1 MAHVGSDDRLML
13 STSEVLNVNRSHGD
27 LSDES
32 RAVAASLLAKGSRT
46 EATTMTSTD
55 DETQDPATYVF
66 IHGGGDV
73 GWTWHL
79 VEAEL
84 RARGHRTVAVDL
96 PIEDD
101 AAGLPEYADAVVAAV
116 GEPGD
121 GDLMVVAHS
130 LGGLTAP
137 LVCERLPV
145 DLLVLLAAMVPL
157 PGERP
162 GDWWTAT
169 GYTDLPPM
177 DGGVAADE
185 GAPGSAGP
193 ADGGDDPD
201 EETIASFLHDVP
213 RPLAE
218 EALRRGRGQ
227 SDTPMLAPHPL
238 VAWPDVPTRFLI
250 ARDDRFFPASFLHRV
265 VRERL
270 GIEADEIGGSHGVA
284 LSRPGELAERLERYR
299 VELATVPADR

>member
-1 MAHVGSDDRLML
+1 
-13 STSEVLNVNRSHGD
+13 
-27 LSDES
+27 
-32 RAVAASLLAKGSRT
+32 
-46 EATTMTSTD
+46 MTSSD
-55 DETQDPATYVF
+55 DETRDPATYVF

-116 GEPGD
+116 GDPGD
-121 GDLMVVAHS
+121 GELIVVAHS

-162 GDWWTAT
+162 GDWWAAT
-169 GYTDLPPM
+169 GYTDLPAPEA
-177 DGGVAADE
+177 DGGPEAAGDR
-185 GAPGSAGP
+185 GDQARPD
-193 ADGGDDPD
+193 DGGDDPD
-201 EETIASFLHDVP
+201 EETIASFLHDLP

-238 VAWPDVPTRFLI
+238 AAWPDVPTRFLI
-250 ARDDRFFPASFLHRV
+250 ARDDRFFPAAFLHRV

-270 GIEADEIGGSHGVA
+270 GIDADEIPGSHGVA
-284 LSRPGELAERLERYR
+284 LSRPRELAERLERYR
-299 VELATVPADR
+299 LERSPGPADR

>member
-1 MAHVGSDDRLML
+1 MTSSDD
-13 STSEVLNVNRSHGD
+13 
-27 LSDES
+27 
-32 RAVAASLLAKGSRT
+32 
-46 EATTMTSTD
+46 EAR
-55 DETQDPATYVF
+55 EPATYVF

-96 PIEDD
+96 PSEDE
-101 AAGLPEYADAVVAAV
+101 AAGLPEYANAAAAAV
-116 GEPGD
+116 GDPGE
-121 GDLMVVAHS
+121 GDLVVVAHS

-162 GDWWTAT
+162 GDWWAAT
-169 GYTDLPPM
+169 GYTDLP
-177 DGGVAADE
+177 ASRAD
-185 GAPGSAGP
+185 AGP
-193 ADGGDDPD
+193 GDTDAGTGGDDERVPEARVDDGTDAD

-218 EALRRGRGQ
+218 EALRRSRGQ
-227 SDTPMLAPHPL
+227 SDRPMVAPHPL
-238 VAWPDVPTRFLI
+238 VAWPDVPTRFLL
-250 ARDDRFFPASFLHRV
+250 ARDDRFFPAAFLRRV

-284 LSRPGELAERLERYR
+284 LSRPRELAERLERYR
-299 VELATVPADR
+299 LERAPVSARG

>member
-1 MAHVGSDDRLML
+1 MAADERAAA
-13 STSEVLNVNRSHGD
+13 
-27 LSDES
+27 DES
-32 RAVAASLLAKGSRT
+32 RGAVASLLGKHPRA
-46 EATTMTSTD
+46 ETTMTSS
-55 DETQDPATYVF
+55 DEATTDPATYVF

-116 GEPGD
+116 GDPGD
-121 GDLMVVAHS
+121 GELIVVAHS

-169 GYTDLPPM
+169 GYTDLPSPEAEG
-177 DGGVAADE
+177 DGGL
-185 GAPGSAGP
+185 APEAGS
-193 ADGGDDPD
+193 DGVDDPD

-227 SDTPMLAPHPL
+227 SDAPMLAPHPL

-250 ARDDRFFPASFLHRV
+250 ARDDRFFPAAFLHRV

-270 GIEADEIGGSHGVA
+270 GIDADEIPGSHGVA
-284 LSRPGELAERLERYR
+284 LSRPRELAERLERYR
-299 VELATVPADR
+299 HERAPVPTGGSAAPGPTRRR